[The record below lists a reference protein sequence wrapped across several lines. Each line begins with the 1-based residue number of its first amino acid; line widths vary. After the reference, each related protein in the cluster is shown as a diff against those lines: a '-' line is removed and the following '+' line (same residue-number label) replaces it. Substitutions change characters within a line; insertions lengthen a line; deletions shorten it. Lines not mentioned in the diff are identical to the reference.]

1 MTANS
6 NKPKR
11 SLGNLRRVQ
20 EKTKPKAPDLIGD
33 FALQQHTYETI
44 AEIFRMT
51 SQNVVTCGIA
61 AWKNNDEKGGY
72 LTVEI
77 SPPYKRPAQT
87 PEPDILDE
95 MFGNDDDQRKLK
107 MRCLVKS

>member
-20 EKTKPKAPDLIGD
+20 EKTKPKAPDMIGD
-33 FALQQHTYETI
+33 FVLQQHTYETI

-51 SQNVVTCGIA
+51 GQKVETCGIA
-61 AWKNNDEKGGY
+61 AWQNKN
-72 LTVEI
+72 
-77 SPPYKRPAQT
+77 
-87 PEPDILDE
+87 
-95 MFGNDDDQRKLK
+95 
-107 MRCLVKS
+107 

>member
-1 MTANS
+1 MTGNS

-20 EKTKPKAPDLIGD
+20 EKTKPKAPDMIGD
-33 FALQQHTYETI
+33 FVLQRHTYETI

-51 SQNVVTCGIA
+51 GKKVVTCGIA
-61 AWKNNDEKGGY
+61 AWQNKDENGGY

-77 SPPYKRPAQT
+77 SPPYKHPAQT

-95 MFGNDDDQRKLK
+95 MFGKTMTKEN
-107 MRCLVKS
+107 

>member
-11 SLGNLRRVQ
+11 SLAILRRVE
-20 EKTKPKAPDLIGD
+20 EKTKPKAPDMIGD
-33 FALQQHTYETI
+33 FVLQRHTYETI

-51 SQNVVTCGIA
+51 GQKVVTCGIA
-61 AWKNNDEKGGY
+61 AWQNKDEKGGY

-95 MFGNDDDQRKLK
+95 MFGNDDDRRKIK
-107 MRCLVKS
+107 VR

>member
-1 MTANS
+1 MTGNS

-20 EKTKPKAPDLIGD
+20 EKTKPKAPGMIGD
-33 FALQQHTYETI
+33 FVLQRHTYETI

-51 SQNVVTCGIA
+51 GKKVVTCGIA
-61 AWKNNDEKGGY
+61 AWQNRDENGGY

-77 SPPYKRPAQT
+77 SPPYKHPAQT

-107 MRCLVKS
+107 MR